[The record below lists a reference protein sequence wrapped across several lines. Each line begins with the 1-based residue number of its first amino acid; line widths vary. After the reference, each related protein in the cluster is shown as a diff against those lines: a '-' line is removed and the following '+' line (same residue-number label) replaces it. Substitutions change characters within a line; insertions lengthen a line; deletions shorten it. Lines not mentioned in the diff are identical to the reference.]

1 MATASTVINS
11 ATEVRQPNMLT
22 IYFKE
27 AKYEFL
33 KSLRYPMYSV
43 STMLFPIMFYVLFGL
58 VMGKQMIGGVRT
70 TVYLLAAYGTF
81 GVMGASLF
89 GTAAGLASERR
100 LGWLQVKRA
109 SPMPPS
115 AYFLA
120 KIIMSLIFSTTDVL
134 LLLLLGI
141 MFGGVHLPAIT
152 AAKLVLTL
160 VAGSLPFCAMGLAIG
175 YFAGPTSA
183 PAVINIFYLT
193 MSFFSGLWMPFMFLP
208 QFIQHIAVFLPPY
221 HLSQLA
227 LRLIGAGR
235 GEPSLGHW
243 EALIGFTMLCLGVAR
258 WGHQRD
264 QKANG

>member
-1 MATASTVINS
+1 MATASTAVTS
-11 ATEVRQPNMLT
+11 AVSVRQPNLPV

-43 STMLFPIMFYVLFGL
+43 STLLFPVMFYVLFGL

-89 GTAAGLASERR
+89 GTAASLASERR

-109 SPMPPS
+109 SPMPPF

-120 KIIMSLIFSTTDVL
+120 KVIMSLIFSAIVIL
-134 LLLLLGI
+134 LLFLLGI
-141 MFGGVHLPAIT
+141 AFGGVRLPMLT
-152 AAKLVLTL
+152 MAKLAGTL
-160 VAGSLPFCAMGLAIG
+160 IAGSLPFCAMGMAIG
-175 YFAGPTSA
+175 YFAEPNSA
-183 PAVINIFYLT
+183 PAVINIFYLP
-193 MSFFSGLWMPFMFLP
+193 MSFCSGLFMPFMFLP
-208 QFIQHIAVFLPPY
+208 RFIQKIALVLPPF

-227 LRLIGAGR
+227 LNIIGAGQ
-235 GEPSLGHW
+235 GGPSAGHW
-243 EALIGFTMLCLGVAR
+243 ETLAGFAMLCLGVAR
-258 WGHQRD
+258 WGHHRD
-264 QKANG
+264 QQANG